1 MTFEV
6 APEGAHLP
14 GDPSWYAS
22 RDAADLVPSAPVV
35 TKARTRVRPLPTAPA
50 RVVAAGGLAALVVLV
65 GLATLDA
72 LRATDWE
79 QPRPRIDGAMVAA
92 AVAMLCGW
100 TCWAVLAAVN
110 ARRAGLRDVP
120 NPLIVV
126 AVGVLQVASW
136 FAVDEFATD
145 HNRRLWWAAWV
156 GAAVLMHW
164 LATLAY
170 RTSSAV
176 LGEAYGHFT
185 LVAWLPLLAG
195 GVAVAAVFHAGAVF
209 GLPMVAAM
217 AVWLVVEAF
226 QAMATWDLECRV
238 RITGVDPSA
247 PKPVVEQYAEAVAK
261 ASPVMQVPA
270 GTRFHHTLLP
280 RAMVMASLVVGLS
293 LPAWVIVLEQN
304 GHVSVTGIHTTIDD
318 EGTRWMT
325 ALVVAAMVGYAL
337 GWLWWSVAAALNA
350 TNRSRWSVAAWA
362 APVGYAISLA
372 VVGAVPVISDH
383 VDPELGT
390 LVVLLGVFVLAIAH
404 FAVLRAY
411 RQTAAAIGGAV
422 TPWTLVIMLPWAALA
437 FSVIVAFLSKAI
449 GDAVFERVMQGGW
462 VAFYAGY
469 AISLYSAMAS
479 FDRACSGTVLGR
491 AGRGELPEFL
501 KQRGRSADTRA

>member
-1 MTFEV
+1 
-6 APEGAHLP
+6 
-14 GDPSWYAS
+14 
-22 RDAADLVPSAPVV
+22 
-35 TKARTRVRPLPTAPA
+35 
-50 RVVAAGGLAALVVLV
+50 
-65 GLATLDA
+65 
-72 LRATDWE
+72 
-79 QPRPRIDGAMVAA
+79 
-92 AVAMLCGW
+92 
-100 TCWAVLAAVN
+100 
-110 ARRAGLRDVP
+110 
-120 NPLIVV
+120 
-126 AVGVLQVASW
+126 
-136 FAVDEFATD
+136 
-145 HNRRLWWAAWV
+145 
-156 GAAVLMHW
+156 
-164 LATLAY
+164 
-170 RTSSAV
+170 
-176 LGEAYGHFT
+176 
-185 LVAWLPLLAG
+185 
-195 GVAVAAVFHAGAVF
+195 
-209 GLPMVAAM
+209 
-217 AVWLVVEAF
+217 
-226 QAMATWDLECRV
+226 
-238 RITGVDPSA
+238 
-247 PKPVVEQYAEAVAK
+247 
-261 ASPVMQVPA
+261 
-270 GTRFHHTLLP
+270 
-280 RAMVMASLVVGLS
+280 
-293 LPAWVIVLEQN
+293 
-304 GHVSVTGIHTTIDD
+304 
-318 EGTRWMT
+318 MT